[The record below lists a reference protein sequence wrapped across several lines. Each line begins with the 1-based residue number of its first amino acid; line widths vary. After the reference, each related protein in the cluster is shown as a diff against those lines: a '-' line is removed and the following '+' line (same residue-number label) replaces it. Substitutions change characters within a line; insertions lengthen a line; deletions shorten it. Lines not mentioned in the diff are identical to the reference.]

1 MPSFLS
7 PLWLL
12 ALLGV
17 PLLRWLHRFSRQ
29 ERGHPVAALFLWR
42 QVATETQG
50 RRCGPPDPRW
60 RLRALL
66 LAVLALALARP
77 VLEQADPRGI
87 EVWIDDSPSMQT
99 LEAGG
104 SRLRLALERLDR
116 ELAKR
121 GATDAVLR
129 SLQDPALR
137 VEWRVSARS
146 GWQDH
151 GRESER
157 QDAAGPRPPP
167 TVSMAADREHWLVTD
182 GADAMVNAWASQA
195 PLRRVLQTGSVRDNV
210 ALTRLAVRPALQGN
224 AAHALLRVHNLG
236 EHVATRQLVL
246 YANDRELHRELLD
259 LPPDQAREL
268 SLRLPDL
275 HSGALHARLEPADAL
290 AWDDQLRVAHAAL
303 DPVRVD
309 LDASCPHAL
318 HTVLRNHPRLA
329 MRQGAT
335 DALPVRCGQAGSGP
349 GLFFKQPTQ
358 PLPLEYAP
366 SFAPPWPWLERDWL
380 QADRSSPI
388 GANEEILLGNRAQ
401 PLVSL
406 QAAAPRRVT
415 VHFDIAQDSLIRQPE
430 YPLLVDALLGTVL
443 QRALLDETFVA
454 SRPATESRIAP
465 RPVARGDLPASQA
478 DSSRARPLQP
488 YALWLA
494 LSLLALDL
502 LGAAR
507 TARTAGLR

>member
-42 QVATETQG
+42 QAATETQG
-50 RRCGPPDPRW
+50 RRRGPPDPRW

-77 VLEQADPRGI
+77 VLEQDDPRGI

-99 LEAGG
+99 LETGG

-116 ELAKR
+116 ELAGR
-121 GATDAVLR
+121 DATDVMLR

-137 VEWRVSARS
+137 LEWRGSARS
-146 GWQDH
+146 GWQDQ
-151 GRESER
+151 GREAEP
-157 QDAAGPRPPP
+157 QDATDARPPP
-167 TVSMAADREHWLVTD
+167 AVSMTADREHWLVTD
-182 GADAMVNAWASQA
+182 GADAAINAWARQA
-195 PLRRVLQTGSVRDNV
+195 PLHRVLRTGSVRDNV
-210 ALTRLAVRPALQGN
+210 ALTRLAVRPALQDN
-224 AAHALLRVHNLG
+224 AAHVLLRVHNPG
-236 EHVATRQLVL
+236 EQMATRQLVL
-246 YANDRELHRELLD
+246 YANDRELHRESLD

-275 HSGALHARLEPADAL
+275 HAGALLARLEPADAL
-290 AWDDQLRVAHAAL
+290 AWDDQLGVAHAAL

-309 LDASCPHAL
+309 LDASCPRAL
-318 HTVLRNHPRLA
+318 HTVLRNHPRLVL
-329 MRQGAT
+329 RPGAT
-335 DALPVRCGQAGSGP
+335 DALPIRCGQAYSGP
-349 GLFFKQPTQ
+349 GLFFKLPTQ
-358 PLPLEYAP
+358 PVPLDYTP
-366 SFAPPWPWLERDWL
+366 GFAPPWPWLDRDWL
-380 QADRSSPI
+380 HTDRSSPI
-388 GANEEILLGNRAQ
+388 GADEEILLGNRAQ

-406 QAAAPRRVT
+406 QAAASRRVT
-415 VHFDIAQDSLIRQPE
+415 VHFDIARDRLIRQPE

-454 SRPATESRIAP
+454 SRPVMESRIAP
-465 RPVARGDLPASQA
+465 RPVARGELPTSQA
-478 DSSRARPLQP
+478 DSRRARALQP

-494 LSLLALDL
+494 LLLLALDL

-507 TARTAGLR
+507 SGRTAGLR